1 MTKAKQTGF
10 KIYNKHSTNVEYEY
24 RGYTYE
30 VEFANDWSY
39 CITKPHI
46 QHEDAQRRID
56 ELIKNKSNNKNRKYT
71 GECEKAL
78 NEWFETLGW

>member
-10 KIYNKHSTNVEYEY
+10 KIYNKHSTDVEFEY
-24 RGYTYE
+24 RGYTYY
-30 VEFANDWSY
+30 VEYSNDMSY

-46 QHEDAQRRID
+46 QHCLEQERID
-56 ELIKNKSNNKNRKYT
+56 KIIKDRSMQKGKYT

-78 NEWFETLGW
+78 DELFEEMGW